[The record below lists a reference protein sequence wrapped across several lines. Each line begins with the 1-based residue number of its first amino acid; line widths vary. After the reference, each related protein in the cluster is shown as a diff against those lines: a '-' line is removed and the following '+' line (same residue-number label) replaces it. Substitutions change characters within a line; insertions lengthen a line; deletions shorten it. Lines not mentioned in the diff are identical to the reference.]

1 MMQALTINDINEMT
15 STWSSDNLKLLI
27 DTLSQKLRAMT
38 QVKAEPRNKVL
49 QFPRIPSQLEMSQNV
64 KDMVFWDFPKDI
76 DIDKELENMWEERA
90 K

>member
-38 QVKAEPRNKVL
+38 
-49 QFPRIPSQLEMSQNV
+49 
-64 KDMVFWDFPKDI
+64 
-76 DIDKELENMWEERA
+76 
-90 K
+90 